1 MKDVAARGWNIL
13 LLSWNILL
21 LSFLRQQ
28 ATVLERH
35 AKCKAVYCML
45 LTNINF

>member
-13 LLSWNILL
+13 I
-21 LSFLRQQ
+21 LSFHKQEDKL
-28 ATVLERH
+28 LERH

-45 LTNINF
+45 LTNIKS